1 MDEPDFS
8 QLRMNDPKAKLDG
21 PKLKFNYQYSEM
33 GGQQMELKLIKTKLK
48 GRVLKL
54 NHPQPDMDFPL
65 LKIKIPFN
73 G

>member
-33 GGQQMELKLIKTKLK
+33 GGQQMELKLIKTKL
-48 GRVLKL
+48 
-54 NHPQPDMDFPL
+54 
-65 LKIKIPFN
+65 N
-73 G
+73 GHIL